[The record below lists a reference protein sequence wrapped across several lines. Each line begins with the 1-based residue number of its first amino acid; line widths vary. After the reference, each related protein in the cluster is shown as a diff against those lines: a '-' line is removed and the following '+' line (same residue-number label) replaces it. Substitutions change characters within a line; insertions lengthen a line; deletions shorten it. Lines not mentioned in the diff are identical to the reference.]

1 MMLRLIALGVLA
13 GTGLFLVL
21 RGLFPSKPSLEEE
34 LFALSEPNWPTG
46 MYGGSASGTESMFGA
61 RVIEALDLDLHKLD
75 VDLRV
80 INRTPERHVVERI
93 KTAVVLAV
101 APLLFGFAM
110 PYAFGGGPLLPP
122 IVLFGSPFVLAGV
135 GWFITDQQVRS
146 KAAIRR
152 REFDAGLATY
162 LGLVATL
169 TAAGSGLEEAMWV
182 SVEQGRGW
190 AFQVLRRSL
199 SDARNRGS
207 TPWELMDE
215 YGRELE
221 LPSLVELG
229 ATFQLSGTSGA
240 HIRETVMTKAAS
252 LRNHQLAVIEAE
264 ANAKTAAM
272 AGPIGFMLAGFV
284 ILLLFPAITTVL
296 SL

>member
-1 MMLRLIALGVLA
+1 MMLQLIGLGTLA
-13 GTGLFLVL
+13 GAGLFLVL
-21 RGLFPSKPSLEEE
+21 RGLFPTKPTLEES
-34 LFALSEPNWPTG
+34 LLALSEPNWSTG
-46 MYGGSASGTESMFGA
+46 QYGGSAGGTDSAFGS
-61 RVIEALDLDLHKLD
+61 RVIAALDLNLQKLE

-80 INRTPERHVVERI
+80 INRTQERHVLERI
-93 KTAVVLAV
+93 KTAVALAV

-122 IVLFGSPFVLAGV
+122 IVLFASPFALAVV
-135 GWFITDQQVRS
+135 GWFVTDHQVRS
-146 KAAIRR
+146 KAAKRR

-190 AFQVLRRSL
+190 AFQVLRRTL

-207 TPWELMDE
+207 TPWELMNE
-215 YGRELE
+215 HGHQLE
-221 LPSLVELG
+221 LPSLIELG

-240 HIRETVMTKAAS
+240 HIRDTVMTKANS